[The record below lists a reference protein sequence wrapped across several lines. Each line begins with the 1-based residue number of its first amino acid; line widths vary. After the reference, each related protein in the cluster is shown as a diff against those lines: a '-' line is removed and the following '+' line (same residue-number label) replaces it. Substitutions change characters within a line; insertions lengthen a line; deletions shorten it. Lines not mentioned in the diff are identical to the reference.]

1 MSYSTSPFM
10 SSDTPPVVGA
20 KTYSAEEVAAI
31 AERLE
36 KDEYGTVFGC
46 LDDWHTLKAIAF
58 HQPELVTPYVHLL
71 ELEVDED

>member
-1 MSYSTSPFM
+1 MLPSASNPQTTAEVKLYSE
-10 SSDTPPVVGA
+10 
-20 KTYSAEEVAAI
+20 EEVAEI

-46 LDDWHTLKAIAF
+46 LEDWHALKAIAF
-58 HQPELVTPYVHLL
+58 NQPELVTPYVHLL

>member
-1 MSYSTSPFM
+1 MSFSTSPSM
-10 SSDTPPVVGA
+10 SSDTPPAASV
-20 KTYSAEEVAAI
+20 KMYSEAEVAEI

>member
-1 MSYSTSPFM
+1 MSLSTSPSM
-10 SSDTPPVVGA
+10 PSDTPSVADSKV
-20 KTYSAEEVAAI
+20 YSEAEVAEI

-58 HQPELVTPYVHLL
+58 NQPELVTPYVHLL

>member
-1 MSYSTSPFM
+1 MSFSTSPSM
-10 SSDTPPVVGA
+10 SADTPSVTDI
-20 KTYSAEEVAAI
+20 KMYSEEEVAAI
-31 AERLE
+31 AERLD

-58 HQPELVTPYVHLL
+58 HQPELVAPYVHLL